1 MTITRSAGEQQAR
14 REVRVIARHLA
25 HISKDA
31 DPVKLAELHGALGR
45 AIAETA
51 TTKLNGEPS

>member
-1 MTITRSAGEQQAR
+1 MASIRSVGEQQAR
-14 REVRVIARHLA
+14 REIRVIARHLA

-31 DPVKLAELHGALGR
+31 DPVKLAELHGTLGR

-51 TTKLNGEPS
+51 TSKLNGEPS